1 MRGNENMKIFVP
13 FMSPSGSSWP
23 LYQISGF
30 TANTKRTEC
39 EDDNVQV
46 SRYEDSKVWEVAIV
60 KRR

>member
-1 MRGNENMKIFVP
+1 
-13 FMSPSGSSWP
+13 MSPSGSSWP

-60 KRR
+60 EALKNES